1 MEVILKHITKSFSGT
16 KALDDVELHLKGGE
30 INCLVGENGA
40 GKSTV
45 IKVLAG
51 AHMPDSGEIRIDGQ
65 VTVLRN
71 PRESQMNKIA
81 VIHQELL
88 LVPEVSVAENI
99 FLGDW
104 PKGKTRFLDRKG
116 MNERAS
122 GILARIGA
130 NINPRSIVSF
140 LSTGEQQLVE
150 IAKALSKDI
159 KVLILDEPTASLSEV
174 DANNLLR
181 IVKELKNQGI
191 AVLYVSHRLEEVFA
205 IADKITVF
213 RDGKYI
219 GCVPGQ
225 DATKDEIVK
234 MMVGREAGNIEV
246 RHRVKQKGKK
256 VLEVKH
262 LTSRGMFKD
271 ISFDLYEGEV
281 VGLAGLVGAGRT
293 EIVRALY
300 GADAY
305 DSGEILVNGERRNF
319 HHPADAIREG
329 ISLVPEDRKTQGL
342 VLGQSVEHNIQLGI
356 LKKISSYGMVQRK
369 QGRAVVEDYRN
380 KLRIKTVSVETDV
393 NSLSGGNQ
401 QKVVL
406 ARSLAMDPRI
416 LFLDEPTR
424 GVDVGAREEIHKLID
439 EAVKNRLAVLLV
451 SSDILELLALS
462 DRIVVLREGQIAGKF
477 NDHKVSKEEVIK
489 LAAN

>member
-71 PRESQMNKIA
+71 PRESQMTKIA
-81 VIHQELL
+81 VIPQELL

-130 NINPRSIVSF
+130 NINPRSIVSS

-181 IVKELKNQGI
+181 IVKELK
-191 AVLYVSHRLEEVFA
+191 
-205 IADKITVF
+205 
-213 RDGKYI
+213 
-219 GCVPGQ
+219 
-225 DATKDEIVK
+225 
-234 MMVGREAGNIEV
+234 
-246 RHRVKQKGKK
+246 KQ
-256 VLEVKH
+256 
-262 LTSRGMFKD
+262 
-271 ISFDLYEGEV
+271 
-281 VGLAGLVGAGRT
+281 
-293 EIVRALY
+293 
-300 GADAY
+300 
-305 DSGEILVNGERRNF
+305 
-319 HHPADAIREG
+319 
-329 ISLVPEDRKTQGL
+329 
-342 VLGQSVEHNIQLGI
+342 
-356 LKKISSYGMVQRK
+356 
-369 QGRAVVEDYRN
+369 
-380 KLRIKTVSVETDV
+380 
-393 NSLSGGNQ
+393 
-401 QKVVL
+401 
-406 ARSLAMDPRI
+406 
-416 LFLDEPTR
+416 
-424 GVDVGAREEIHKLID
+424 
-439 EAVKNRLAVLLV
+439 
-451 SSDILELLALS
+451 
-462 DRIVVLREGQIAGKF
+462 
-477 NDHKVSKEEVIK
+477 
-489 LAAN
+489 